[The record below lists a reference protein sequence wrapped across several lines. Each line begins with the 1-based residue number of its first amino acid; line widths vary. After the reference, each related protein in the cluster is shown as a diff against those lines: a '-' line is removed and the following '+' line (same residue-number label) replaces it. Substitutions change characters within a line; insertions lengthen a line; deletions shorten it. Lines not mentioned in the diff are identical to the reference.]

1 MGRTDERQGGGLTE
15 DRLPTGDAAAGPPT
29 AGHKSALVTGD
40 RPPTGDSTAGSPPT
54 GHPAAAELSSLQAA
68 MAAGAFEAH
77 LRRCNFPPA
86 PASVTCA
93 VSGGPDSLALLVLA
107 TAAGLDVTAVHVD
120 HGIRPGSAGE
130 AAVVAAAAAAAGAG
144 FARRAVRV
152 APGPNLEARARGARY
167 GALPAGA
174 LLGHTADDRAET
186 VLLNLLRGAGL
197 PGVAAMPPEHRR
209 PLLGL
214 RRADTLEVCRLAGLT
229 PVTDESNLDPA
240 LRRNRV
246 RHDVLPL
253 LEEVFERDVTPL
265 LCRHAD
271 LAAEAAEALDAAT
284 ADLDPTDGA
293 ALAAAPRALARWAL
307 RRWITETQ
315 DAGAAGGERHPPD
328 LAAVDRVLAV
338 ARGEAR
344 AADVGCGWRV
354 LRSAGRLRLEPPA
367 TEPPGLPD

>member
-1 MGRTDERQGGGLTE
+1 MGRTDERQGGGLT
-15 DRLPTGDAAAGPPT
+15 R
-29 AGHKSALVTGD
+29 H
-40 RPPTGDSTAGSPPT
+40 RPPTGDPPT
-54 GHPAAAELSSLQAA
+54 LLTGDRPHADDRPAGPAPLQAVI
-68 MAAGAFEAH
+68 AAGAFEAH

-86 PASVTCA
+86 PAAVTCA

-107 TAAGLDVTAVHVD
+107 VAAGLEVTAVHVD
-120 HGIRPGSAGE
+120 HGIRPGSAEE
-130 AAVVAAAAAAAGAG
+130 AAVVAAAAAAAGAR

-152 APGPNLEARARGARY
+152 APGPNLEARARSARY

-197 PGVAAMPPEHRR
+197 PGVAAMPPEPRR

-229 PVTDESNLDPA
+229 PVLDGSNLDPA
-240 LRRNRV
+240 QRRNRV

-253 LEEVFERDVTPL
+253 LAEVFERDVTPL

-271 LAAEAAEALDAAT
+271 LAAEAVEALDAAT
-284 ADLDPTDGA
+284 AHLDPTDGA

-307 RRWITETQ
+307 RRWITDTR
-315 DAGAAGGERHPPD
+315 GAATGGERHPPD
-328 LAAVDRVLAV
+328 LAAVDRALAV

-354 LRSAGRLRLEPPA
+354 LRSAGRLRLERPA
-367 TEPPGLPD
+367 TDPSGLPD

>member
-1 MGRTDERQGGGLTE
+1 MGRTDERQSGGLTPL
-15 DRLPTGDAAAGPPT
+15 R
-29 AGHKSALVTGD
+29 SAI
-40 RPPTGDSTAGSPPT
+40 
-54 GHPAAAELSSLQAA
+54 
-68 MAAGAFEAH
+68 AAGAFERH
-77 LRRCNFPPA
+77 LRRCNFPPPGTA
-86 PASVTCA
+86 VTCA

-107 TAAGLDVTAVHVD
+107 TAAGLDVTAVYVD
-120 HGIRPGSAGE
+120 HGIRPTSGDD

-144 FARRAVRV
+144 FACETVRV
-152 APGPNLEARARGARY
+152 APGPNLEARARSARY

-197 PGVAAMPPEHRR
+197 RGVAAMPPEQRR
-209 PLLGL
+209 PLLSL
-214 RRADTLEVCRLAGLT
+214 RRSDTLEVCRLAGLT
-229 PVTDESNLDPA
+229 PILDESNLDPTI
-240 LRRNRV
+240 RRNRV
-246 RHDVLPL
+246 RHDVVPL

-271 LAAEAAEALDAAT
+271 LAREAAEALDAAT

-307 RRWITETQ
+307 RRWITEGR
-315 DAGAAGGERHPPD
+315 GATGAGGERHPPD

-344 AADVGCGWRV
+344 ATDVGCGWRV
-354 LRSAGRLRLEPPA
+354 RRRAGRLRLEPPA
-367 TEPPGLPD
+367 TSPTGLPN